1 MNTFPVESLV
11 RFLKPKKNLVC
22 ITGAGISTA
31 SGIPDYRGKNG
42 SYKKGHKPMIH
53 SDFIT
58 KESSR
63 KRYWTRS
70 MAGYKYLSQAKP
82 NLAHDS
88 LRALEEMGILRFIIT
103 QNVDG
108 LHQKAGS
115 NSVLDL
121 HGRIEEVKCLSCS
134 TLSSRS
140 DFQIH
145 LEKSNE
151 MILKSI
157 QKQQSDHEEQ
167 IRADGD
173 MDVDDLDLAKVLTDY
188 LSLPLLLL
196 FSFRSPL
203 APPVVKGSSNQ
214 MWSSLEI
221 MFRQM

>member
-1 MNTFPVESLV
+1 VIDHTRQGFFHKMNTFPVESLV

-88 LRALEEMGILRFIIT
+88 LRALEEMGILLVQI
-103 QNVDG
+103 
-108 LHQKAGS
+108 
-115 NSVLDL
+115 
-121 HGRIEEVKCLSCS
+121 LS
-134 TLSSRS
+134 
-140 DFQIH
+140 
-145 LEKSNE
+145 
-151 MILKSI
+151 
-157 QKQQSDHEEQ
+157 
-167 IRADGD
+167 
-173 MDVDDLDLAKVLTDY
+173 
-188 LSLPLLLL
+188 
-196 FSFRSPL
+196 
-203 APPVVKGSSNQ
+203 
-214 MWSSLEI
+214 
-221 MFRQM
+221 

>member
-1 MNTFPVESLV
+1 
-11 RFLKPKKNLVC
+11 
-22 ITGAGISTA
+22 
-31 SGIPDYRGKNG
+31 
-42 SYKKGHKPMIH
+42 
-53 SDFIT
+53 
-58 KESSR
+58 
-63 KRYWTRS
+63 
-70 MAGYKYLSQAKP
+70 
-82 NLAHDS
+82 
-88 LRALEEMGILRFIIT
+88 
-103 QNVDG
+103 
-108 LHQKAGS
+108 
-115 NSVLDL
+115 
-121 HGRIEEVKCLSCS
+121 
-134 TLSSRS
+134 
-140 DFQIH
+140 
-145 LEKSNE
+145 